1 MIQVT
6 SAQYPCDIIVLPN
19 FDDFWAVLDESL
31 IDKNYFYLE
40 NEPIDDSEDEFF
52 NNENDF
58 LDQVQSVLD
67 TTITYFQRNVHHN
80 FEDIETAINNA
91 KIESFII
98 MMITLM
104 IILAIYVLCQN
115 FLWINLQGKTGKVY
129 VFIYLV
135 GAIAPQILPLH
146 YYFWF
151 VLYGVR

>member
-1 MIQVT
+1 MGSRYSMIQVT

-31 IDKNYFYLE
+31 IEKNYFYLE

-80 FEDIETAINNA
+80 FEDIETVINNA
-91 KIESFII
+91 KIEFFFLLLITIVII
-98 MMITLM
+98 M
-104 IILAIYVLCQN
+104 AIYVGQN
-115 FLWINLQGKTGKVY
+115 FL
-129 VFIYLV
+129 
-135 GAIAPQILPLH
+135 
-146 YYFWF
+146 
-151 VLYGVR
+151 

>member
-6 SAQYPCDIIVLPN
+6 SAKYPCDIIVLPN

-40 NEPIDDSEDEFF
+40 NEPINDSEDEFF
-52 NNENDF
+52 NHENEF

-67 TTITYFQRNVHHN
+67 TTITYFQRNVHHS

-91 KIESFII
+91 KIESFVI

-104 IILAIYVLCQN
+104 IILTIYVLCQN
-115 FLWINLQGKTGKVY
+115 FL
-129 VFIYLV
+129 
-135 GAIAPQILPLH
+135 
-146 YYFWF
+146 
-151 VLYGVR
+151 

>member
-1 MIQVT
+1 MGSRFSMIQVT

-31 IDKNYFYLE
+31 IEKNYFYLE
-40 NEPIDDSEDEFF
+40 NEPIDDFEDEFF

-91 KIESFII
+91 KIESFVI

-115 FLWINLQGKTGKVY
+115 FL
-129 VFIYLV
+129 
-135 GAIAPQILPLH
+135 
-146 YYFWF
+146 
-151 VLYGVR
+151 

>member
-1 MIQVT
+1 MGSRFSMIQVT

-31 IDKNYFYLE
+31 IEKNYFYLE
-40 NEPIDDSEDEFF
+40 NEPIDDFEDEFF

-67 TTITYFQRNVHHN
+67 TTITYFQRNVHHS

-91 KIESFII
+91 KIESFVI

-115 FLWINLQGKTGKVY
+115 FL
-129 VFIYLV
+129 
-135 GAIAPQILPLH
+135 
-146 YYFWF
+146 
-151 VLYGVR
+151 